1 MHPGVNSE
9 KMFGWGSYWGKLL
22 GEATEVSTVFK
33 RFEQLYDEEP
43 QFTSSDIFQIKHVRP
58 FGWAVILRILC
69 LVAIGISSLS
79 LMIYHYLWRFIII
92 SDDERINVYSF
103 IYAIGWR
110 LLQFFKLFL
119 LTACAK
125 IWLVFEHL
133 ETLCGIY
140 DLV

>member
-22 GEATEVSTVFK
+22 KS
-33 RFEQLYDEEP
+33 QLFSRGLNNCMMRSLNLP
-43 QFTSSDIFQIKHVRP
+43 QFTSSDIFQIKH
-58 FGWAVILRILC
+58 GWAVILRILC

-140 DLV
+140 YLV